1 MLKCIPVLL
10 VMVSESAML
19 AAQATKPPHHWAPLV
34 RRADVGVELDTASLV
49 ARDHQRRVWLR
60 WTFPTG
66 MPDYADV
73 QLEQREVDCT
83 GPTTRVLA
91 TQDASVFDGR
101 PSWGPLVRRDSGT
114 VWVQPGAGSLVA
126 QVVKALCG

>member
-1 MLKCIPVLL
+1 MLKGVLVLL
-10 VMVSESAML
+10 GMVSEGAML

-34 RRADVGVELDTASLV
+34 RHADVRVELDTTSLV

-91 TQDASVFDGR
+91 TQDVSVFDGR
-101 PSWGPLVRRDSGT
+101 PSSSALVRRDSGT

-126 QVVKALCG
+126 QVVRALCG